1 MTSILFMFLH
11 LIWLSLLYQDL
22 LALKEDYTKRP
33 AREEIINDPTNPRH
47 YWRFRLHIPMEAIL
61 EDEEYLKIVRGLVL
75 SSGRASLKDV
85 EATIG

>member
-22 LALKEDYTKRP
+22 LALKEDYTKRS

>member
-1 MTSILFMFLH
+1 MFLH

-22 LALKEDYTKRP
+22 LALKDDYTKRP

-61 EDEEYLKIVRGLVL
+61 GDEEYLKIVRELVL